1 MVAAMAV
8 LSFIRH
14 GQGSFGTDNYDRL
27 SPHGHWQAETL
38 GRYFANAGIVFDR
51 LYCGELTRQRET
63 AAGLN
68 RALNGT
74 AREPHILGALDEYP
88 TKGVFGRYM
97 PALLDENRELRDI
110 FSADRT
116 AAGRDRSLSR
126 RVFFPVI
133 TRWMRDPGD
142 ESGDLEPFTAFRKRV
157 MDAINDVANLAQTD
171 QRIAMVTSAGVIA
184 VAVQMAL
191 NLPPEAFARV
201 AWQVHNA
208 SVTCLSVDHGTL
220 DLLRFNSTQ
229 HLEATGRDDALT
241 WL

>member
-1 MVAAMAV
+1 MTV
-8 LSFIRH
+8 LSLIRH

-27 SPHGHWQAETL
+27 SPHGHWQAQTL
-38 GRYFANAGIVFDR
+38 GEYFASAGIAFDQ
-51 LYCGELTRQRET
+51 LYCGALTRQRET

-68 RALNGT
+68 QALNGQAQT
-74 AREPHILGALDEYP
+74 PRILPALDEYP

-97 PALLDENRELRDI
+97 PPLLEADVELRDI
-110 FSADRT
+110 FSRDRT

-133 TRWMRDPGD
+133 TAWMNDTGEAD
-142 ESGDLEPFTAFRKRV
+142 GEFESFGGFCDRV
-157 MDAINDVANLAQTD
+157 SRAVTDVASQAEPD

-191 NLPPEAFARV
+191 NLPPETFARV

-208 SVTCLSVDHGTL
+208 SVTCLAIDHGTL
-220 DLLRFNSTQ
+220 ELRRFNSTM
-229 HLEATGRDDALT
+229 HLEATGRADALT